1 MTAHTVIASGRRSGM
16 RGAGTRT
23 RWGLY
28 AAAAALVGLA
38 ACKDSVVPNYDS
50 PTVDPTTASG
60 IQLLVGGVFSATRID
75 VGYFGGASTS
85 FARDMLNFTN
95 SDERFLT
102 EWGGDGSAIPNSD
115 FYGTGGWANEF
126 RAAKSANTVLADI
139 PGVTP
144 AYSAGDAATIAGII
158 QTMKALDFMNL
169 AEYRDTVGV
178 PIGDLTNT
186 NITAQAP
193 ILCNPDVWKYIV
205 ALLDSGNARLNAGGA
220 TIPITLP
227 AGFSVVSTV
236 PGPSTTAG
244 SFAAFNRALAG
255 KANLEL
261 AYAIARGAGGSAPT
275 PTTAGAPD
283 VTALTRADS
292 AITAS
297 ALYNPAM
304 LVPPTTGGF
313 SDPLIVSSSF
323 SGSSGDLPNP
333 YQVGEIVTSTLRVLN
348 EFVASV
354 DTAADLRWK
363 NKFELNPFSAQQT
376 GYDSVSSPY
385 LFNFYPSVSSPIPI
399 IRNEEL
405 VLLRAQVQLGLG
417 NFAMATTLLNDVR
430 TTVGGLA
437 PAAPAASYTA
447 VRDAILGEQRI
458 STVLEG
464 GGDRMISIR
473 MYGLAAVA
481 DTTWGA
487 VDTHAT
493 ILPIPTAEVTARN
506 NVLTMSC
513 P

>member
-1 MTAHTVIASGRRSGM
+1 MIASRRRSGT
-16 RGAGTRT
+16 RGAGART
-23 RWGLY
+23 RWGLGV
-28 AAAAALVGLA
+28 AAAALVGLA
-38 ACKDSVVPNYDS
+38 ACKDSVVPNFNS
-50 PTVDPTTASG
+50 PTVNPATVSG

-95 SDERFLT
+95 SDNRFIT
-102 EWGGDGSAIPNSD
+102 EWGGNGSAIPNSD
-115 FYGTGGWANEF
+115 FYGNGGWTNQF
-126 RAAKSANTVLADI
+126 RAAKSANAVIAAV

-144 AYSAGDAATIAGII
+144 AYSAGDASTIIGIM
-158 QTMKALDFMNL
+158 QTIKALDFMYL
-169 AEYRDTVGV
+169 AEYRDTSGV
-178 PIGDLTNT
+178 AVGDLGNT
-186 NITAQAP
+186 NINVQAP

-205 ALLDSGNARLNAGGA
+205 ALLDSANVKLNAGGA
-220 TIPITLP
+220 AIPVTLP
-227 AGFSVVSTV
+227 AGFSVVSAV

-244 SFAAFNRALAG
+244 SFASFNRALAG

-261 AYAIARGAGGSAPT
+261 AYAIARNAAGTAPT
-275 PTTAGAPD
+275 PTTPGTPD

-297 ALYNPAM
+297 ALYNPAA
-304 LVPPTTGGF
+304 LVPPTPGGF

-363 NKFELNPFSAQQT
+363 NKFEINPFSAQQPN
-376 GYDSVSSPY
+376 YAVVSSGF

-417 NFAMATTLLNDVR
+417 NFALATTLLNDVR
-430 TTVGGLA
+430 TAVGGLP

-447 VRDAILGEQRI
+447 VRDAVLGEQRI

-473 MYGLAAVA
+473 MYGLAAVV

-487 VDTHAT
+487 ADTHAT
-493 ILPIPTAEVTARN
+493 LMPIPSAEVIARN
-506 NVLTMSC
+506 NVVTISC